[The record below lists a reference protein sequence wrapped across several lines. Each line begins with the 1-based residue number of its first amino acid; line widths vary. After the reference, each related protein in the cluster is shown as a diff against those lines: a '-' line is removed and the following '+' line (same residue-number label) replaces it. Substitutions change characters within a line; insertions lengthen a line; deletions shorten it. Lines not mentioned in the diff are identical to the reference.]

1 MNFDPLNSPQKPETP
16 SNKKLVVV
24 IGFSAGGLE
33 PLEAFFKA
41 LPEKLDGTYIVYEH
55 FPENQESHLPEILS
69 RVTPLPVVVA
79 KNGTPLELQHI
90 YVLPA
95 SGTFLLK
102 NRHLVESSENHPH
115 AEGMKFDALLES
127 LADQERENAVAIILS
142 GTGSDG
148 ARGACAVK
156 QETGLVLVQSPES
169 ARFPGLPESVILGG
183 VADFVLPP
191 EDLAKALV
199 KVASHIVHTS
209 PSLPQAEDEDVME
222 QMRKLTTLLK
232 RNTGLDLGAYKQ
244 TSVVRRIER
253 RMGICE
259 VSDFGEYV
267 ALLRKNPAECENLAK
282 DMLISVTRFFRDP
295 DAFEKLR
302 ETVLPQIIKE
312 TDARPLRCWVPGCA
326 TGEEVYSLAILIE
339 EAMKEAGV
347 CNQSCKIFAT
357 DLDRKALDIACQG
370 LYPST
375 ITNDVPPDL
384 LEKYFVKQG
393 DHYQIVRH
401 IRERI
406 VFAKHN
412 LLKDPPFTRIDIIS
426 CRNLLIYLQPPAQQ
440 AVLAILHFGLR
451 TGGVLML
458 GLSETL
464 ADMQS
469 HFTPIDSKQHLFVKK
484 GESPLFLSNAM
495 QYSPS
500 HYYPPPPQ
508 SLDQNIGQIERSTQR
523 LSETFT
529 NRILSRLNRSCFVL
543 NAKFDVL
550 YSFGTADKHTHIAEG
565 RSSLNL
571 LDLVSKNLAV
581 PLSSALNKV
590 LQDGRPIQYAPI
602 QIADQG
608 ESHSVSILVESFRLG
623 KDEDPFLLVFISDT
637 EEGDPIETSN
647 FDLKNSIQRIANLE
661 EELRINKIRLTEVS
675 EELEASTEELQTS
688 NEELQASNEEL
699 QSINEEVESVN
710 EELQTVNNECQRKI
724 LELSKANEDMDNFIA
739 SGDIATIFLDFKL
752 CIRRFTPTAA
762 KKMHLLAHDVG
773 RNISELAHPLLLL
786 GAKAAQRIIDGAD
799 IDESII
805 ESGQGQRLLVRATPF
820 TQKDGTRS
828 GSTVSFIQL
837 GMLNSAIASVEAPQT
852 PN

>member
-1 MNFDPLNSPQKPETP
+1 MNSDPLNSPQEPETP
-16 SNKKLVVV
+16 SNKKLVVA

-41 LPEKLDGTYIVYEH
+41 LPEKLEATYIVYEH

-69 RVTPLPVVVA
+69 HVTPLPVVVA

-148 ARGACAVK
+148 ARGARAVK

-169 ARFPGLPESVILGG
+169 ARSPGLPESVILGG

-295 DAFEKLR
+295 DAFDKLR

-347 CNQSCKIFAT
+347 SNQSCKIFAT

-370 LYPST
+370 LYPAT

-469 HFTPIDSKQHLFVKK
+469 HFNPIDSKQHLFVKK

-500 HYYPPPPQ
+500 HYYPPPHQ

-590 LQDGRPIQYAPI
+590 LQDGRPFQYAPI

-608 ESHSVSILVESFRLG
+608 ESHSVSILVESFRLE
-623 KDEDPFLLVFISDT
+623 KDESPFFIVFISDT

-724 LELSKANEDMDNFIA
+724 LELTKANEDLDNFVA
-739 SGDIATIFLDFKL
+739 SADIATIFLDSNL
-752 CIRRFTPTAA
+752 QIRRFTPTAA
-762 KKMHLLAHDVG
+762 QKANLLPHDIG
-773 RNISELAHPLLLL
+773 RKIGELSHPLLVM
-786 GAKAAQRIIDGAD
+786 AANAAQQILNGVPKV
-799 IDESII
+799 ESFTSIGDA
-805 ESGQGQRLLVRATPF
+805 ENLLMRASPF
-820 TQKDGTRS
+820 TQNDGSRS
-828 GSTVSFIQL
+828 GATVSFL
-837 GMLNSAIASVEAPQT
+837 YFGALKPE
-852 PN
+852 

>member
-347 CNQSCKIFAT
+347 SNQSCKIFAT

>member
-1 MNFDPLNSPQKPETP
+1 MNFDPLKSPQEPETP

-41 LPEKLDGTYIVYEH
+41 LPEKLDATYIVYEH

-79 KNGTPLELQHI
+79 KNGTPLELKHI

-115 AEGMKFDALLES
+115 AKGMKFDALLES

-148 ARGACAVK
+148 ARGARAVK
-156 QETGLVLVQSPES
+156 QEMGLVLVQSPES

-191 EDLAKALV
+191 EDLAQALV
-199 KVASHIVHTS
+199 KVTSHIVHTS

-253 RMGICE
+253 RMGICQ

-295 DAFEKLR
+295 GAFDKLR

-339 EAMKEAGV
+339 EAMQEAGV
-347 CNQSCKIFAT
+347 SNQSCKIFAT

-412 LLKDPPFTRIDIIS
+412 LLKDPPFIRIDIIS

-469 HFTPIDSKQHLFVKK
+469 YFTPIDSKQHLFAKK

-508 SLDQNIGQIERSTQR
+508 SLDQNIGQIERSAQR

-550 YSFGTADKHTHIAEG
+550 YSFGTANKHTHIAEG

-602 QIADQG
+602 QIADQE
-608 ESHSVSILVESFRLG
+608 ESHSVSILVESFQLG

-637 EEGDPIETSN
+637 EDGAPIETSR
-647 FDLKNSIQRIANLE
+647 FDLKNSIQRIADLE

-675 EELEASTEELQTS
+675 EELDASTEELQTS

-724 LELSKANEDMDNFIA
+724 LELTKANEDLDNFVA
-739 SGDIATIFLDFKL
+739 SADIAAIFLDSNL
-752 CIRRFTPTAA
+752 RIRRFTPTAA
-762 KKMHLLAHDVG
+762 QKADLLPHDIG
-773 RNISELAHPLLLL
+773 RRIGELSHPLLVM
-786 GAKAAQRIIDGAD
+786 AESAAQQILNGAPKVESLTSIGDG
-799 IDESII
+799 
-805 ESGQGQRLLVRATPF
+805 QCLLMRASPF
-820 TQKDGTRS
+820 TQNDGSRS
-828 GSTVSFIQL
+828 GATVSFL
-837 GMLNSAIASVEAPQT
+837 YFGPLKPE
-852 PN
+852 

>member
-33 PLEAFFKA
+33 PLEAFFKT

-148 ARGACAVK
+148 ARGARAVK

-169 ARFPGLPESVILGG
+169 ARFPGMPESVILGG

-191 EDLAKALV
+191 EDLAKALF

-347 CNQSCKIFAT
+347 SNQSCKIFAT
-357 DLDRKALDIACQG
+357 DLDRKALDIAGQG

-602 QIADQG
+602 QIGDQG

-623 KDEDPFLLVFISDT
+623 KDEDPFLLVFISDA
-637 EEGDPIETSN
+637 EEGDPIETSH
-647 FDLKNSIQRIANLE
+647 FDLKNSIQCITNLE
-661 EELRINKIRLTEVS
+661 EELRINKIRLVEVS
-675 EELEASTEELQTS
+675 EELE
-688 NEELQASNEEL
+688 ASNEEL
-699 QSINEEVESVN
+699 QSINEEIESMN
-710 EELQTVNNECQRKI
+710 EELQTVNQECQVKI
-724 LELSKANEDMDNFIA
+724 AELSKANEDMDNFIA

-773 RNISELAHPLLLL
+773 RNITELAHPLLLL